1 MPGFWSLNHPML
13 LMCIV
18 ASLWQSMLI
27 STSQL
32 STKSSAQRSSLTQL
46 FCSDA
51 AHPRAAPPTLAL
63 VGAEATCAPLRLQIR
78 NHRWFSDKPLLHNIL
93 VALSLSS
100 LPSPPRPVGANA
112 VEEEGLVALECGIC
126 YAYRMQ
132 VSFIGPFSQPHKCSY
147 TFASLSQPF
156 PIKLVPIPS
165 VQKRK
170 AFSLNLNSAV
180 PNSSSSANAQPWFL

>member
-1 MPGFWSLNHPML
+1 MPGSWSQKHQILPTY
-13 LMCIV
+13 ID

-27 STSQL
+27 LTLQ
-32 STKSSAQRSSLTQL
+32 SSMPQFNHQCFCKCF

-78 NHRWFSDKPLLHNIL
+78 NYRWSSDKSLLENVL
-93 VALSLSS
+93 VALSLAT
-100 LPSPPRPVGANA
+100 LPSPPRPSPSA

-132 VSFIGPFSQPHKCSY
+132 VLLSAFHPTLPQNFILSS
-147 TFASLSQPF
+147 ASCSQPF
-156 PIKLVPIPS
+156 QIKRVPIPS
-165 VQKRK
+165 VLKRESPSQIFTSK
-170 AFSLNLNSAV
+170 RIVSGA
-180 PNSSSSANAQPWFL
+180 